1 MPENESTGSF
11 KRFFTPILFFV
22 AGIMSF
28 ILYQNLMK
36 GNTLIKFLGD
46 NGNNQEILEP
56 TASPTPTD
64 VVWIPYPTAT
74 PTTAP
79 SYTSTSTNI
88 NSSTKFTI
96 VESKK
101 ISADKT
107 TAETGETVSYN
118 ITLRNSGSKK
128 KFLSHICFN
137 HSGGVTFGCL
147 LNKNLEAGEEF
158 NVNNYMRYTTAGT
171 YSVWVTWSQDGTNFY
186 RPQGA
191 GTATVTIY

>member
-1 MPENESTGSF
+1 MQTDIANTRSEEPTLSPEST
-11 KRFFTPILFFV
+11 V
-22 AGIMSF
+22 
-28 ILYQNLMK
+28 
-36 GNTLIKFLGD
+36 
-46 NGNNQEILEP
+46 E
-56 TASPTPTD
+56 
-64 VVWIPYPTAT
+64 WIPLVSAT
-74 PTTAP
+74 PV
-79 SYTSTSTNI
+79 SSDYTSTNTSP
-88 NSSTKFTI
+88 STKFTI

-101 ISADKT
+101 ISADKA

-118 ITLRNSGSKK
+118 VTLKNTGSKK
-128 KFLSHICFN
+128 KYLSHICFN

-147 LNKNLEAGEEF
+147 LSKNLEAGEEF